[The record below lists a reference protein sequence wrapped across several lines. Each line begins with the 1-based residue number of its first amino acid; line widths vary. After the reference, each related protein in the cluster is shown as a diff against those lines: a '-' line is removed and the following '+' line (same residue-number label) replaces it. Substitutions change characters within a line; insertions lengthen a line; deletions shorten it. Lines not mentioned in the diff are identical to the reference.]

1 MLKLLGSLKAWQS
14 VKGTAGCFQLAG
26 APFPIG
32 ASKFNDNEKRELL
45 KNLIGSLNK
54 PEGWTLK
61 VVEEDRVEDQAAD
74 EESDDPDA
82 L

>member
-1 MLKLLGSLKAWQS
+1 MNGS
-14 VKGTAGCFQLAG
+14 
-26 APFPIG
+26 I
-32 ASKFNDNEKRELL
+32 E
-45 KNLIGSLNK
+45 SLDK

-61 VVEEDRVEDQAAD
+61 VAEEDRVEDQAAD